1 MSNVY
6 NPEVCKAASSRML
19 PPYPSAEYKGVKV
32 LLASN
37 SPRRRELLGMIV
49 PTFEIAPSREIDET
63 YPSTLSAVEVPA
75 YLSKLKAAAYAED
88 LGDDEIIIT
97 ADTVVVHDGNI
108 LGKPK
113 DDAMAIEMLR
123 SLSGKQHTVITGVTL
138 TSKMGRQSDTFTET
152 TRVTFSEMTETEI
165 AEYVRI
171 FRPLDKAG
179 AYGIQEW
186 GGAAGISG
194 IDGCFYN
201 VMGLPLHTLY
211 THLRSFFAKA

>member
-6 NPEVCKAASSRML
+6 NPEVCKASSPRML
-19 PPYPSAEYKGVKV
+19 PPYPSEEYKNVKV

-37 SPRRRELLGMIV
+37 SPRRRELLGMIL
-49 PTFEIAPSREIDET
+49 PSFAIAPSRDINET
-63 YPSTLSAVEVPA
+63 FPSTLSAVEVPA
-75 YLSKLKAAAYAED
+75 YLSKLKAAAYTED
-88 LGDDEIIIT
+88 LNDDEIIIT

-138 TSKMGRQSDTFTET
+138 TSKLGCQSDTFTET
-152 TRVTFSEMTETEI
+152 TRVTFAELSEDEI
-165 AEYVRI
+165 AEYVRV

-186 GGAAGISG
+186 IGAVGISG

-211 THLRSFFAKA
+211 THLRSFFANA